1 MAAILHFNGYDE
13 EKVMNQ
19 SELNILLSSKEFRFR
34 RVFWNDYLISVDSNT
49 LLKQYGLEQAGN
61 DYSIVSLKTDFSV
74 AYMINRISGKNR
86 MLTYAIFLSLVEY
99 LLHRY
104 TGEKQVVV
112 FIPEQ
117 NSKYGFNRCL
127 PLLTEI
133 RGEMAYREYLS
144 EVKNR
149 LAEVIKNQEYPIEQ
163 VLEHLDEGKDGKVE
177 NLSNVTCTIGEPEC
191 NYESDFVFD
200 LSEKEYSFVL
210 TLKYRNDRAD
220 KLFAEVALRHIEVLI
235 KECLSNSGIPLKDVD
250 YLTAEEKTFWNE
262 QYNKPYGNVGE
273 TVIALFE
280 KRACDNPDSVALV
293 SGEEELYYGELN
305 KRANALAHRIMEES
319 IKKGYVIGIIMDT
332 TTEVVISMLASLKVG
347 AIYLPINDTYPLQRI
362 EYMLEMGNVSL
373 ILGLGKTS
381 IPGYKYID
389 VTDESIYTSGKCTNP
404 DVAVTSDD
412 CAYMI
417 FTSGSTGKPKGAVIR
432 HKGLSNY
439 IIWAAKVY
447 AGNKECCVP
456 LYSSISFD
464 LTVTSIYM
472 PLIIGGK
479 VIVYGGFDKGALIR
493 TILSDNRVNIMKLT
507 PAHMLILDEIDCSDS
522 MIEKF
527 IVGGDN
533 LNVDIVERI
542 TAKFGRKVDFYNEY
556 GPTEATVG
564 CMIHRYD
571 KEIDRAGSVSIGIPA
586 DNTRIFLLDEYNK
599 CVPYGVSGE
608 MYLAGFGLAKEYYNN
623 PEATAGSF
631 IEENDLDS
639 GKIYKTGDYA
649 FMKSTG
655 EMEFLGRRDNQIKL
669 KGYRIGLGEIEN
681 SLFASENVVSCVVR
695 CVETEPGQ
703 KQLCAFLTVIRDKNA
718 SDFREF
724 LKATL
729 PDYMI
734 PAHFY
739 RVDAIPVNQ
748 NGKVDVD
755 SLLLQ
760 MVDLDV
766 KEEYVA
772 PTTPVEKMLVSIY
785 EEILGK
791 ENISILDDFF
801 ALGGDSIKAIRV
813 AAKLY
818 KINFQVGI
826 EEIFMYPQ
834 IQSLSKHLQKFE
846 ADVEDLS
853 GEIMLSPIQKY
864 FFERKLNNPDG
875 YFQSMVFKINDNVSP
890 AMLTEVWDKLVVM
903 HDAFR
908 MRFEN
913 KDGEVR
919 CFYSKDGN
927 NYYHEELCLDENEL
941 IKNITVFGKLL
952 SEMMNIE
959 RGPLVAWDYIKTENG
974 NYMFVMIHHLI
985 IDGVSWRVILDD
997 MDMLFSDIN
1006 AEDPGKTS
1014 SYMAWSKWINSYG
1027 NEDSRQYE
1035 LEYWNG
1041 VLQKAESVFEVTE
1054 ETANRQLQTVIEL
1067 DEEETSHLSED
1078 VHKAFNTDVTGFLL
1092 TAFSKA
1098 VSDTCGKNIIPVMV
1112 ESHGRE
1118 ILGDTL
1124 NVSRTVGWFTSIYP
1138 VILNVDSGEGIDSLL
1153 KGVKKSMEEIPHKG
1167 FDYSILKYCR
1177 KDIGYCRAIFDKQFQ
1192 ILFNYLGDIST
1203 DVEKNNFR
1211 QVAFGFSGNT
1221 ASEEKHEYAL
1231 EINGVTLNGRMQFKA
1246 TYGEGSLTDRVVADI
1261 MKRFKDN
1268 LESYTEYCMDICNA
1282 GTGNKLN
1289 ADSDISVDDMQSIE
1303 AMLGQIGIE

>member
-1 MAAILHFNGYDE
+1 
-13 EKVMNQ
+13 MNQ

-34 RVFWNDYLISVDSNT
+34 RVFWNDYLLSVDSNT

-61 DYSIVSLKTDFSV
+61 DYSTVSLKTDSYV
-74 AYMINRISGKNR
+74 TEMINRISGKNR
-86 MLTYAIFLSLVEY
+86 MLTYVIFLSFVEY

-104 TGEKQVVV
+104 TGEKQIVV

-127 PLLTEI
+127 PLLMEI
-133 RGEMAYREYLS
+133 RGEMAYREYLN
-144 EVKNR
+144 EVKNK
-149 LAEVIKNQEYPIEQ
+149 LAEVIKNQEYPVERAFAYF
-163 VLEHLDEGKDGKVE
+163 DEGKKGKVE
-177 NLSNVTCTIGEPEC
+177 NLSNVTCTIDEPSC
-191 NYESDFVFD
+191 NYDSDFVFD
-200 LSEKEYSFVL
+200 LSEKDDSFVL
-210 TLKYRNDRAD
+210 TLKYRNSRAD
-220 KLFAEVALRHIEVLI
+220 ELFATAALRHIEVLV
-235 KECLSNSGIPLKDVD
+235 KECLSNAGILLKDVD
-250 YLTAEEKTFWNE
+250 YLTAEEKAFWNE

-273 TVIALFE
+273 TVIDLFE
-280 KRACDNPDSVALV
+280 KRTCDNPDSIALI
-293 SGEEELYYGELN
+293 SGEEELTYGELN
-305 KRANALAHRIMEES
+305 KKANALAYRIMEEGV
-319 IKKGYVIGIIMDT
+319 KKGDVIGIIMDT
-332 TTEVVISMLASLKVG
+332 TKEVVISMLASLKVG
-347 AIYLPINDTYPLQRI
+347 SIYLPINDSYPIQRI
-362 EYMLEMGNVSL
+362 EYMLEIGNVSL
-373 ILGLGKTS
+373 ILGLEETAISGF
-381 IPGYKYID
+381 KYID
-389 VTDESIYTSGKCTNP
+389 VTDESIYATGKCTNP
-404 DVAVTSDD
+404 DVTVAADD

-432 HKGLSNY
+432 HKGLANY
-439 IIWAAKVY
+439 IIWAANVY
-447 AGNKECCVP
+447 AGNKECCLP

-472 PLIIGGK
+472 PLITGGK
-479 VIVYGGFDKGALIR
+479 VIVYAGSDKGVLIR
-493 TILSDNRVNIMKLT
+493 TILSDNKVNIIKLT
-507 PAHMLILDEIDCSDS
+507 PAHMLMLDEIDCSNS

-527 IVGGDN
+527 IVGGDK
-533 LNVDIVERI
+533 LNIDIVERI
-542 TAKFGRKVDFYNEY
+542 TEKFGRKIDIYNEY

-586 DNTRIFLLDEYNK
+586 DNTRIFLVDIYNK

-608 MYLAGFGLAKEYYNN
+608 IYIAGFGLAKEYYNN
-623 PEATAGSF
+623 LEATASSF
-631 IEENDLDS
+631 IEENDFDG

-649 FMKSTG
+649 FMKSSG

-669 KGYRIGLGEIEN
+669 KGYRIDLGEIEN
-681 SLFASENVVSCVVR
+681 ALSVSENVESCVVR

-703 KQLCAFLTVIRDKNA
+703 KQLCAFLTVVGDKNA

-724 LKATL
+724 LKAIL

-734 PAHFY
+734 PTHFY

-748 NGKVDVD
+748 NGKVDVN

-760 MVDLDV
+760 MVDLEV
-766 KEEYVA
+766 EEEYVA
-772 PTTPVEKMLVSIY
+772 PTTPIEKMLVSIY

-818 KINFQVGI
+818 KMNFQVGI

-834 IQSLSKHLQKFE
+834 IRSLSEHLQKFE
-846 ADVEDLS
+846 AAVEELS
-853 GEIMLSPIQKY
+853 GEIMLSPILKY
-864 FFERKLNNPDG
+864 FFEKKLNNPDG
-875 YFQSMVFKINDNVSP
+875 YFQSMVFKLNDSVSL

-913 KDGEVR
+913 KDGEIR
-919 CFYSKDGN
+919 CFYSEDRN
-927 NYYHEELCLDENEL
+927 NYYHEEQSLDEDEL

-952 SEMMNIE
+952 SEKMNIE
-959 RGPLVAWDYIKTENG
+959 RGPLAAWDYIKTENG

-985 IDGVSWRVILDD
+985 IDGVSWRVVLDD
-997 MDMLFSDIN
+997 MDMLLSDIN
-1006 AEDPGKTS
+1006 AENPGKTS
-1014 SYMAWSKWINSYG
+1014 SYMAWSKWINNYA
-1027 NEDSRQYE
+1027 NEDARQYE

-1041 VLQKAESVFEVTE
+1041 VLQKVEPVFEETE
-1054 ETANRQLQTVIEL
+1054 EVFNRHLQMVIEL
-1067 DEEETSHLSED
+1067 DEEETSRLSVD
-1078 VHKAFNTDVTGFLL
+1078 VHKAFNTDVTGVLL

-1098 VSDTCGKNIIPVMV
+1098 VSDTCDKNIIPIMV

-1118 ILGDTL
+1118 KLDDAL

-1138 VILNVDSGEGIDSLL
+1138 VILNVEAGAGLDSLL
-1153 KGVKKSMEEIPHKG
+1153 KGVRKTLEEIPHKG
-1167 FDYSILKYCR
+1167 FEYSILKYCR
-1177 KDIGYCRAIFDKQFQ
+1177 NDIGDCRTNFDKQFQ
-1192 ILFNYLGDIST
+1192 ILFNYLGDISA

-1231 EINGVTLNGRMQFKA
+1231 EMNGVTVKGRMRFKA
-1246 TYGEGSLTDRVVADI
+1246 TYNEGALPDGVVADI

-1268 LESYTEYCMDICNA
+1268 LKSIIEYCLDICNVCI
-1282 GTGNKLN
+1282 GNNLNTG
-1289 ADSDISVDDMQSIE
+1289 SDISVTDMQSIE
-1303 AMLGQIGIE
+1303 AMLGQIDIE

>member
-1 MAAILHFNGYDE
+1 
-13 EKVMNQ
+13 MNQ

-34 RVFWNDYLISVDSNT
+34 RVFWSDYLVLVDSNT
-49 LLKQYGLEQAGN
+49 LIKQYGLESTGT
-61 DYSIVSLKTDFSV
+61 DYSMISLKTDSSV
-74 AYMINRISGKNR
+74 AQMIDRISGKNK
-86 MLTYAIFLSLVEY
+86 MLTYVIFLSLVEY

-112 FIPEQ
+112 FVPEQ
-117 NSKYGFNRCL
+117 NSKYGFNRSL

-133 RGEMAYREYLS
+133 RGEMSFREYLG

-163 VLEHLDEGKDGKVE
+163 VLEHLDEGKEGKVE
-177 NLSNVTCTIGEPEC
+177 NLSNVTCTIGEPDC
-191 NYESDFVFD
+191 NYDSDFVFD
-200 LSEKEYSFVL
+200 MSDKDGSYQL
-210 TLKYRNDRAD
+210 TLKYRNGRAD
-220 KLFAEVALRHIEVLI
+220 RLFAETMLRHIEVLI
-235 KECLSNSGIPLKDVD
+235 KACLSNAGILLKDID
-250 YLTAEEKTFWNE
+250 YLTNEEKAFWNE
-262 QYNKPYGNVGE
+262 QYNKPYGNVEE
-273 TVIALFE
+273 TVITLFE
-280 KRACDNPDSVALV
+280 KKACDNPDSVAVV
-293 SGEEELYYGELN
+293 SGDEEITYGELN
-305 KRANALAHRIMEES
+305 RRANTLAHRIMENG
-319 IKKGYVIGIIMDT
+319 IKKGDVIGIIMDT
-332 TTEVVISMLASLKVG
+332 TAEIVISMLASLKAG
-347 AIYLPINDTYPLQRI
+347 AIYLPINDSYPMQRI
-362 EYMLEMGNVSL
+362 EYMLGMGNASL
-373 ILGLGKTS
+373 VMGLGETIIS
-381 IPGYKYID
+381 GYRYID
-389 VTDESIYTSGKCTNP
+389 VTDENIYTSENCTNP
-404 DVAVTSDD
+404 DVEVTLDD

-432 HKGLSNY
+432 HKGLANY
-439 IIWAAKVY
+439 ITWAAKVY
-447 AGNKECCVP
+447 AGTKECCVP

-472 PLIIGGK
+472 PLITGGK
-479 VIVYGGFDKGALIR
+479 VIVYGGSDKGALIR
-493 TILSDNRVNIMKLT
+493 TILNDNRVNIMKLT
-507 PAHMLILDEIDCSDS
+507 PVHMLILDEIDCSES
-522 MIEKF
+522 RIEKF

-571 KEIDRAGSVSIGIPA
+571 KEIDKSGSVSIGIPA
-586 DNTRIFLLDEYNK
+586 DNTRIFLLDEYGK

-608 MYLAGFGLAKEYYNN
+608 MYLAGFGLAREYYNN
-623 PEATAGSF
+623 PEATQSSF
-631 IEENDLDS
+631 IEENDLDE

-681 SLFASENVVSCVVR
+681 SLSASENVGSCVVR

-703 KQLCAFLTVIRDKNA
+703 KQLCAFLTVIGDKNA

-724 LKATL
+724 LKTTL

-772 PTTPVEKMLVSIY
+772 PTTPTEEMLVSIY

-818 KINFQVGI
+818 KMNYQVGI

-834 IQSLSKHLQKFE
+834 IQSLSRHLQKFE
-846 ADVEDLS
+846 AVVEDLS
-853 GEIMLSPIQKY
+853 GEIMLSPIQRY

-875 YFQSMVFKINDNVSP
+875 YFQSMAIKLGDNISP
-890 AMLTEVWDKLVVM
+890 LMLTRVWDKLVEM

-913 KDGEVR
+913 TDGDIR
-919 CFYSKDGN
+919 CFYSEDGN
-927 NYYHEELCLDENEL
+927 NYYHKEQSLDEEEL
-941 IKNITVFGKLL
+941 IKNITVFGKRL
-952 SEMMNIE
+952 SDKLSIE
-959 RGPLVAWDYIKTENG
+959 RGPLAAWDYIKTENG
-974 NYMFVMIHHLI
+974 NYMFVMVHHLI

-997 MDMLFSDIN
+997 MDMLLSDIN

-1014 SYMAWSKWINSYG
+1014 SYMAWAKWVNSYA
-1027 NEDSRQYE
+1027 NEDARQYE
-1035 LEYWNG
+1035 LEYWNNA
-1041 VLQKAESVFEVTE
+1041 LAKAEPVFEVTE
-1054 ETANRQLQTVIEL
+1054 ETANKQLQTVIEL
-1067 DEEETSHLSED
+1067 DEETTSHLSED
-1078 VHKAFNTDVTGFLL
+1078 VHKAFNTDMTGFLL
-1092 TAFSKA
+1092 TALSKA
-1098 VSDTCGKNIIPVMV
+1098 VSVTCGKNIIPIMV

-1118 ILGDTL
+1118 ILGENL
-1124 NVSRTVGWFTSIYP
+1124 NVSRTVGWFTSMYP
-1138 VILNVDSGEGIDSLL
+1138 VIINMGSLAGVDSLL
-1153 KGVKKSMEEIPHKG
+1153 KEVKKAMDEIPHKG

-1177 KDIGYCRAIFDKQFQ
+1177 EDCGDSRVNFDKQFE
-1192 ILFNYLGDIST
+1192 ILFNFLGDISV

-1211 QVAFGFSGNT
+1211 QAPFGFSGNT

-1231 EINGVTLNGRMQFKA
+1231 EINGVTVNGRMQFKA
-1246 TYGEGSLTDRVVADI
+1246 TYCEGSLIEGLVEGI
-1261 MKRFKDN
+1261 MNQFKDN
-1268 LESYTEYCMDICNA
+1268 LERFTEYCMDICNA
-1282 GTGNKLN
+1282 GTGNRLN
-1289 ADSDISVDDMQSIE
+1289 SDSDISVDDMQSIE

>member
-1 MAAILHFNGYDE
+1 
-13 EKVMNQ
+13 MNQ

-34 RVFWNDYLISVDSNT
+34 RVFWNDYLVSVDSNT
-49 LLKQYGLEQAGN
+49 LLKQYGLEMSGN
-61 DYSIVSLKTDFSV
+61 DYSTASLKTDSSV
-74 AYMINRISGKNR
+74 AEMINRISGKNK
-86 MLTYAIFLSLVEY
+86 MLTYVIFLSLVEY

-117 NSKYGFNRCL
+117 SSKYGFNRSL

-133 RGEMAYREYLS
+133 RGEMAYREYLG

-163 VLEHLDEGKDGKVE
+163 VIEHLDEGKEGKLE
-177 NLSNVTCTIGEPEC
+177 NLSNVTCTIGEPDC
-191 NYESDFVFD
+191 NYDSDFVFD
-200 LSEKEYSFVL
+200 LSEKDDSFLL

-220 KLFAEVALRHIEVLI
+220 GLFAETMLRHIEVLI
-235 KECLSNSGIPLKDVD
+235 RECLSNAGILLKDID
-250 YLTAEEKTFWNE
+250 YLTDEEKAFWNE
-262 QYNKPYGNVGE
+262 KYNKPYGNVEE
-273 TVIALFE
+273 TVITLFE
-280 KRACDNPDSVALV
+280 KKACDDPDSVAVV
-293 SGEEELYYGELN
+293 SEDEEITYGELN
-305 KRANALAHRIMEES
+305 RRANALAHRIMKEG
-319 IKKGYVIGIIMDT
+319 IKKGDVVGIIMDT
-332 TTEVVISMLASLKVG
+332 TKEVVISMLASLKAG
-347 AIYLPINDTYPLQRI
+347 AIYLPINDSYPMQRI
-362 EYMLEMGNVSL
+362 EYMLGMGNAAL
-373 ILGLGKTS
+373 ILGLKDTEIS
-381 IPGYKYID
+381 GYKFID
-389 VTDESIYTSGKCTNP
+389 VTDESIYSSGKCTNP
-404 DVAVTSDD
+404 EGEVTLDD

-432 HKGLSNY
+432 HRGLANY
-439 IIWAAKVY
+439 ITWAAKVY
-447 AGNKECCVP
+447 AQNKECCVP

-472 PLIIGGK
+472 PLITGGK
-479 VIVYGGFDKGALIR
+479 VIVYGGSDKGALIR
-493 TILSDNRVNIMKLT
+493 TILNDNRVNIMKLT
-507 PAHMLILDEIDCSDS
+507 PAHMLILDEIDCSGS
-522 MIEKF
+522 RIEKF

-542 TAKFGRKVDFYNEY
+542 TAKFAGKVDFYNEY

-571 KEIDRAGSVSIGIPA
+571 REIDKAGSVSIGIPA
-586 DNTRIFLLDEYNK
+586 DNTRIFLLDEYGK

-608 MYLAGFGLAKEYYNN
+608 MYLAGFGLAREYYNN

-631 IEENDLDS
+631 IEDNDLDE

-681 SLFASENVVSCVVR
+681 SLSASENVGSCVVR

-703 KQLCAFLTVIRDKNA
+703 KQLCAFLTVIGEKNA

-724 LKATL
+724 LKDTL

-772 PTTPVEKMLVSIY
+772 PTTPTEKMLVSIY

-818 KINFQVGI
+818 KMNYQVGI

-834 IQSLSKHLQKFE
+834 IQSLSRHLQKFE
-846 ADVEDLS
+846 AVIEDLS
-853 GEIMLSPIQKY
+853 GDIMLSPIQRY

-875 YFQSMVFKINDNVSP
+875 YFQSMVFRLNDNVSP
-890 AMLTEVWDKLVVM
+890 DMMREAWNRLANM

-908 MRFEN
+908 MRFEK
-913 KDGEVR
+913 KDGEIR
-919 CFYSKDGN
+919 CFYSEDEN
-927 NYYHEELCLDENEL
+927 YYYHEELSLDEEEL
-941 IKNITVFGKLL
+941 EKNIAVFGKLL
-952 SEMMNIE
+952 SEKLNIE
-959 RGPLVAWDYIKTENG
+959 RGPLAAWDYIKTEKG
-974 NYMFVMIHHLI
+974 NYLFVMIHHLI
-985 IDGVSWRVILDD
+985 VDGVSWRVILDD
-997 MDMLFSDIN
+997 MDMLLSDIN
-1006 AEDPGKTS
+1006 AQDPGKTS
-1014 SYMAWSKWINSYG
+1014 SYMSWSKWINTYA
-1027 NEDSRQYE
+1027 NEDERQYE

-1041 VLQKAESVFEVTE
+1041 VLAKAEPVFEVAQEVT
-1054 ETANRQLQTVIEL
+1054 NRQLQTIIEL
-1067 DEEETSHLSED
+1067 DEEKTSHLTED
-1078 VHKAFNTDVTGFLL
+1078 VHKAFNTDMTGFLL
-1092 TAFSKA
+1092 AALSKA
-1098 VSDTCGKNIIPVMV
+1098 VSDTCNKNVIPIMV

-1118 ILGDTL
+1118 ILGEAL
-1124 NVSRTVGWFTSIYP
+1124 NVSRTVGWFTSMYP
-1138 VILNVDSGEGIDSLL
+1138 VILNTGSVEGIDSLL
-1153 KGVKKSMEEIPHKG
+1153 KEVKKSMEEIPHKG

-1177 KDIGYCRAIFDKQFQ
+1177 NDLGECRTNFDKQFE
-1192 ILFNYLGDIST
+1192 ILFNYLGDISA

-1211 QVAFGFSGNT
+1211 QAAFGFSGNT

-1231 EINGVTLNGRMQFKA
+1231 EINGVTVNGRMQFKA
-1246 TYGEGSLTDRVVADI
+1246 TYCEGSLTEGLVAEV
-1261 MKRFKDN
+1261 MNRFKDN
-1268 LESYTEYCMDICNA
+1268 LESFTEYCMDICNA
-1282 GTGNKLN
+1282 GTGNRIN
-1289 ADSDISVDDMQSIE
+1289 SDSDISVDDMQSIE